1 MAVTLHMDKN
11 YPDVSSG
18 IVSFENVRTGTKVSI
33 KAPEDLESGVY
44 GIKSITI
51 DTGAACTIL
60 PEGFA
65 ERLDVERPASSDKK
79 YYIFA
84 GVGGTSICFYSPV
97 PIVIGVEDGKERIE
111 GIISPFFL
119 IGYAPSITSEGRM
132 LSRPEYQPHT
142 EEIIPFLCPPFHHR
156 SRYTVEV
163 HSPKGKFQSRR
174 LQLEVDIGQEMDYI
188 LIGRDWQEGF
198 DILFKAEGMIIK
210 ERIPGRL

>member
-33 KAPEDLESGVY
+33 KAPEDLESGAY

-60 PEGFA
+60 PEDFA
-65 ERLDVERPASSDKK
+65 ARLDVERPAARDKK
-79 YYIFA
+79 YYIFG
-84 GVGGTSICFYSPV
+84 GVGGTNICFYSPV
-97 PIVIGVEDGKERIE
+97 PIVIGVEDGKERME
-111 GIISPFFL
+111 EIISPFFL

-132 LSRPEYQPHT
+132 LSRPECQPHNN
-142 EEIIPFLCPPFHHR
+142 EIIPFISPPFR
-156 SRYTVEV
+156 YCSRYTVEV
-163 HSPKGKFQSRR
+163 HSPREKFQSRR
-174 LQLEVDIGQEMDYI
+174 LQLEVDVGQEMDYI

-198 DILFKAEGMIIK
+198 DILFKAEEMVIT
-210 ERIPGRL
+210 EQTLGRL